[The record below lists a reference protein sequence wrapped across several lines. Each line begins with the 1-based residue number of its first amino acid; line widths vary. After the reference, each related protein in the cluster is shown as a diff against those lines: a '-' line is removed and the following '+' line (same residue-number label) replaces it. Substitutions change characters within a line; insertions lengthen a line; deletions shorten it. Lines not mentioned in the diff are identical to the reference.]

1 MKVILEFDGSEEDFE
16 HAFDSMDEQ
25 FNINDSIFWEIDYG
39 ESGRNLSRK
48 ESALA
53 KSLHRTEYGD
63 IKITVERDN
72 VLTNQVKRDN
82 IRV

>member
-1 MKVILEFDGSEEDFE
+1 MKVILEFNGSEEDFE
-16 HAFDSMDEQ
+16 RAFDSMDDQ

-39 ESGRNLSRK
+39 DNPDGERGY
-48 ESALA
+48 
-53 KSLHRTEYGD
+53 SLHRTEYGD
-63 IKITVERDN
+63 IKITVERDK

>member
-16 HAFDSMDEQ
+16 RAFDSMDDQ

-39 ESGRNLSRK
+39 DGK
-48 ESALA
+48 GAGF
-53 KSLHRTEYGD
+53 HRTEYGD
-63 IKITVERDN
+63 IKITVERDK
-72 VLTNQVKRDN
+72 VLTKEDKRDN